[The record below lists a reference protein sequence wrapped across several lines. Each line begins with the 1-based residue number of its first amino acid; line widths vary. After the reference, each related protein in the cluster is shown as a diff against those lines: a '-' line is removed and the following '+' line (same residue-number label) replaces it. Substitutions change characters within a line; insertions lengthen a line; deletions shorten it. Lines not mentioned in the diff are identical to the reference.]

1 MAAHNRKLAELVL
14 DLGGNEFQ
22 IQCRKAEI
30 VNNTDDGEFFPT
42 FVPAAD
48 GGGFVE
54 AADAAFALDLEFYAD
69 WRSAGVSDWLWDNDG
84 VTVPFQVTHHPD
96 IPAETVI
103 FTGSVLVKAP
113 NVGGEV
119 RTTEVSAVTL
129 VCADKP
135 VKSRP

>member
-1 MAAHNRKLAELVL
+1 MSAHNRKLADLVL

-42 FVPAAD
+42 FD
-48 GGGFVE
+48 STDGGFVE

-84 VTVPFQVTHHPD
+84 STVPFQVTHHPD

-103 FTGSVLVKAP
+103 FTGEVLIKAP

-119 RTTEVSAVTL
+119 RTTEVTAVTL
-129 VCADKP
+129 ICNGKP
-135 VKSRP
+135 AKTRP